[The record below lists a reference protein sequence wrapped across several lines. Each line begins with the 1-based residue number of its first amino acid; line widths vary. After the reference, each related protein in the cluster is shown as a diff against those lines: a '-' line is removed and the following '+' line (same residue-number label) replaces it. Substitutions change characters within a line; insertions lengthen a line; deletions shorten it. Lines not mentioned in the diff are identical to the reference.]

1 MVATA
6 VAKEG
11 AAVSMTALSEETES
25 PRNARE
31 ARERTI
37 RDGLWWFVR
46 RKALNRPEN
55 VRCVP
60 PTAAPYRYLYMYSY
74 RNTLSRY
81 LYSNSESNRSAHI
94 II

>member
-1 MVATA
+1 MATA

-37 RDGLWWFVR
+37 RDGLYGVR
-46 RKALNRPEN
+46 GEKP
-55 VRCVP
+55 
-60 PTAAPYRYLYMYSY
+60 
-74 RNTLSRY
+74 
-81 LYSNSESNRSAHI
+81 
-94 II
+94 